1 MIDANGVTP
10 MVLVTGAGG
19 FVGRGLAPRLAAAGY
34 RVRAATRDPHAM
46 PGSDRIEVVGAGDMA
61 GPVDWGRMLH
71 GVSHVVH
78 LAGIA
83 HATVA
88 IPEATYMAVNAEATR
103 SLAEAARANGLRRVV
118 LMSSVRAQ
126 CGPCAAGVLTEA
138 DQPAPED
145 AYGRSKLQGERC
157 LAEVLATGDCDWT
170 VLRPVV
176 VYGPGVKA
184 NMRALQRL
192 AASPWPLPLGGLAG
206 RRSLVGVDTL
216 SDIVG
221 HVLTSPDAAR
231 ATFLAADPGPLT
243 VAGIVA
249 AMRAGLGRRPGVL
262 HVPSAPARLAATLV
276 GGGPAWTRLTGD
288 LVVSTAALEATGWQ
302 PRETA
307 AEGLARWMAGRELD
321 RPA

>member
-10 MVLVTGAGG
+10 LVLVTGAGG

-184 NMRALQRL
+184 NMNALRRL
-192 AASPWPLPLGGLAG
+192 ARTPLPLPLGGLAG
-206 RRSLVGVDTL
+206 RRSLIGIDTL
-216 SDIVG
+216 ADIVG
-221 HVLTSPDAAR
+221 HALESPQTSR
-231 ATFLAADPGPLT
+231 RTFLAAEPGPLT
-243 VAGIVA
+243 VGGIIT
-249 AMRAGLGRRPGVL
+249 AMRAGLGRDPGVVN
-262 HVPSAPARLAATLV
+262 VPLGPLQLAARLA
-276 GGGPAWTRLTGD
+276 GRGDAWQRLAGD
-288 LVVSTAALEATGWQ
+288 LVVSTAALEASGWK
-302 PRETA
+302 PRGA
-307 AEGLARWMAGRELD
+307 AADGLARWMSAD
-321 RPA
+321 A